1 MINFD
6 HVKSGNNPPD
16 DVNVVVEI
24 PRGSNIKYEIDRE
37 IGILTVDRKLSTS
50 MFYPGNY
57 GFIPQTLAGDGDAED
72 VLILG
77 EVSILP
83 TAVINTRPIGVL
95 ITQDQKGEDPKIIV
109 VPSSH
114 VDQTLSEVKDIRDI
128 SPNLRSVI
136 EHFFMHHKEL
146 EEGKFVKI
154 IEWKSKTHALEMIS
168 NSISR
173 YHGRVEK

>member
-1 MINFD
+1 
-6 HVKSGNNPPD
+6 VQVGNNPPD

-24 PRGSNIKYEIDRE
+24 PKGSNIKYEIDRE
-37 IGILTVDRKLSTS
+37 MGILIVDRRLSTS

-57 GFIPQTLAGDGDAED
+57 GFIPQTLAGDGDGED
-72 VLILG
+72 VLVLG

-83 TAVINTRPIGVL
+83 TAVVNTRPNGVL
-95 ITQDQKGEDPKIIV
+95 ITEDEKGEDSKIIA

-114 VDQTLSEVKDIRDI
+114 VDQTLSDLKDIQDVN
-128 SPNLRSVI
+128 PNLRNVI

-154 IEWKSKTHALEMIS
+154 VGWKNRTCALEMIS
-168 NSISR
+168 QSISR
-173 YHGRVEK
+173 YHYKGEN

>member
-1 MINFD
+1 MIDFD
-6 HVKSGNNPPD
+6 HVKIGNNPPN

-24 PRGSNIKYEIDRE
+24 PMGSNIKYEIDGE
-37 IGILTVDRKLSTS
+37 TGILTVDRKLSTS

-77 EVSILP
+77 EISILP
-83 TAVINTRPIGVL
+83 TAIVNTRPIGVL
-95 ITQDQKGEDPKIIV
+95 ITQDEKGEDSKIIAI
-109 VPSSH
+109 PTSH
-114 VDQTLSEVKDIRDI
+114 IDQTLSDVKDIRDI
-128 SPNLRSVI
+128 NPNFRSVI

-146 EEGKFVKI
+146 EQGKFVKI

-168 NSISR
+168 NSISS
-173 YHGRVEK
+173 YHDRVEK

>member
-6 HVKSGNNPPD
+6 HVKIGNNPPN

-24 PRGSNIKYEIDRE
+24 PRGSNIKYEIDRKM
-37 IGILTVDRKLSTS
+37 GILTVDRILSTS

-77 EVSILP
+77 EVSILS

-95 ITQDQKGEDPKIIV
+95 ITQDEKGEDSKIIV

-114 VDQTLSEVKDIRDI
+114 VDQTMSEVKDIR
-128 SPNLRSVI
+128 
-136 EHFFMHHKEL
+136 
-146 EEGKFVKI
+146 
-154 IEWKSKTHALEMIS
+154 
-168 NSISR
+168 
-173 YHGRVEK
+173 